1 MERLRA
7 IVLRTRGG
15 QVGGGVLIGLGA
27 RVDRPF
33 AVALGARCQLEPGVW
48 IKVVTD
54 AGRVSVG
61 EYSFLGRG
69 TELDCAESIVVGRHV
84 LVAPGVFITDHSH
97 GIALGTPV
105 ATQPCPAKAVVIE
118 DDVWLGAHSVV
129 LPGVRI
135 GSGAVVAAGAV
146 VTREVAPRAIVA
158 GVPARLLR
166 YRE

>member
-1 MERLRA
+1 
-7 IVLRTRGG
+7 
-15 QVGGGVLIGLGA
+15 
-27 RVDRPF
+27 
-33 AVALGARCQLEPGVW
+33 
-48 IKVVTD
+48 VVTEE
-54 AGRVSVG
+54 GRVSLG

-97 GIALGTPV
+97 GMAPGSLM

-129 LPGVRI
+129 LPGVTI

-146 VTREVAPRAIVA
+146 VTRDVAPRAVVA

-166 YRE
+166 YRD